1 MASLGDIALSIASEQ
16 ELDTAPNFE
25 GPEKVLE
32 IWFVPP
38 SEYEDDNC
46 ECASTDLVSTTNNG
60 SNNRRYLLS
69 VQKEAWVE
77 MLDLVKCQI
86 LR

>member
-1 MASLGDIALSIASEQ
+1 MAALDNMALSIVGGAEVDETPS
-16 ELDTAPNFE
+16 FE

-32 IWFVPP
+32 VWFVPP

-46 ECASTDLVSTTNNG
+46 CDEDVVNHNTRHS
-60 SNNRRYLLS
+60 LLA
-69 VQKEAWVE
+69 VPKETWVE

-86 LR
+86 LRYGVGKA